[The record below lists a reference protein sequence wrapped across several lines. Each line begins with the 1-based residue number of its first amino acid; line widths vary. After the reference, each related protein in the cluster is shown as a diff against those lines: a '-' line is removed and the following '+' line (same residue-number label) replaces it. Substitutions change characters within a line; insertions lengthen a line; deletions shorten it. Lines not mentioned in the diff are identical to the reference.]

1 MIAWQQLD
9 GWFRSEKPVDVPVL
23 RQAIPVMVFTD
34 APTSPAD
41 KGKLTTAHLAA
52 VEAFQAIPPGR
63 RRRWSAMVF
72 EDFRRAIQ
80 SGQCELRS
88 DDVPKWC
95 RWPAQVWDLI
105 EWSEVVVPEQGPN
118 GDRFILVHGHPD
130 WRIEHGV
137 QLLLKN
143 EQLTWVGR
151 ADQDL
156 FSRGNWAGDYVPR
169 VRW

>member
-1 MIAWQQLD
+1 MIAWEQLS
-9 GWFRSEKPVDVPVL
+9 GWFRSKKPVDVPVL
-23 RQAIPVMVFTD
+23 RQSITVMVFTD
-34 APTSPAD
+34 APNAAEP
-41 KGKLTTAHLAA
+41 GKLTAAHSAA
-52 VEAFQAIPPGR
+52 LDAFRKIPPGR
-63 RRRWSAMVF
+63 RRMWSAMVF
-72 EDFRRAIQ
+72 EDFRRAIK

-88 DDVPKWC
+88 DDVPKRC
-95 RWPAQVWDLI
+95 RRAAQVWDLI
-105 EWSEVVVPEQGPN
+105 EWSEVVVLEQGPN

-137 QLLLKN
+137 QLVLKN
-143 EQLTWVGR
+143 EQLLWVGR